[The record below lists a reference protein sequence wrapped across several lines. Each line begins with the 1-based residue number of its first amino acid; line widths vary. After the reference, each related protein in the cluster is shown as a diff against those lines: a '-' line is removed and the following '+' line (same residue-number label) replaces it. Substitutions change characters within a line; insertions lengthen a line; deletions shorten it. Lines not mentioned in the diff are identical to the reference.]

1 MMKKAN
7 PRMFGCLMAL
17 ASAAFAAAPA
27 TAAAAAA
34 ATAATVPA
42 AMPDAA
48 VANSAVWH
56 SRNAERYKREWG
68 VDIVGVRP
76 VSSGYMLRF
85 AYRVLDPVKA
95 APLFDERA
103 KPYLYDAASGAR
115 MAVPAMENIGEL
127 RQTPQPKADRTY
139 FVIFGNPG
147 KLVKSGGHVRIV
159 IGKFEA
165 GDLIVD

>member
-1 MMKKAN
+1 MKKAD
-7 PRMFGCLMAL
+7 PRRFACLMAL
-17 ASAAFAAAPA
+17 VSAAIAAAPA
-27 TAAAAAA
+27 TAAAAAGA
-34 ATAATVPA
+34 PTARV
-42 AMPDAA
+42 PDAPA
-48 VANSAVWH
+48 VNSAVWH